1 MFSTKSKVVISKM
14 YLMKNILA
22 KVQNFVIRNFLMM
35 PVTQKKYAFI
45 TNKLDLNTN
54 VYFQHLKIK
63 SLSYF

>member
-35 PVTQKKYAFI
+35 PDTQKKYAFI